1 MIKLTQSEE
10 AMTEQD
16 FINAMSLSDDDYGL
30 LSDEAK
36 SAMYKFLNDF
46 KGVLKF
52 DKERLRHHWT
62 EYSSFKA
69 ANDAYILGTNH
80 ESLDDTT
87 TVLRCDNGH
96 VVVFSVSPD
105 SLTPFK
111 CDSGSLEILAKKGI

>member
-1 MIKLTQSEE
+1 MIKSTRSGQ

-16 FINAMSLSDDDYGL
+16 FINELSISDKDCDL
-30 LSDEAK
+30 LSDHAK
-36 SAMYKFLNDF
+36 SAMYKFLNNF

-52 DKERLRHHWT
+52 DKNRLRHHWT
-62 EYSSFKA
+62 EYSSFKV
-69 ANDAYILGTNH
+69 ANDTYILGTNH

-96 VVVFSVSPD
+96 VVVFSVSPN

-111 CDSGSLEILAKKGI
+111 CDSGGLERLAGES

>member
-1 MIKLTQSEE
+1 M
-10 AMTEQD
+10 A
-16 FINAMSLSDDDYGL
+16 INGITSIILDILCLSDSFL
-30 LSDEAK
+30 LFHLLAR
-36 SAMYKFLNDF
+36 MPFHLF
-46 KGVLKF
+46 M
-52 DKERLRHHWT
+52 
-62 EYSSFKA
+62 
-69 ANDAYILGTNH
+69 NDAYILGTNH